1 MKRHVILTAVCAT
14 ALGTYGAA
22 WSQQSSTQST
32 QPGAVGQSP
41 ELTVTGCL
49 IPSAAPTAA
58 GTPGIS
64 TAAGF
69 MLMSTPAAAPGTPAA
84 SPISYAVLGGSQ
96 AELQRL
102 ANSRVEIHGTVA
114 PAATPSTSPSPPSP
128 PSAPTTP
135 PTPPTTPPSNPTTTP
150 PNPTTPPTPTGTSG
164 SVSPGAT
171 GASGMGDQP
180 AMQQLRIT
188 SVRQVA
194 STCGGL

>member
-1 MKRHVILTAVCAT
+1 MKRHVILTAACAA
-14 ALGTYGAA
+14 ALGTSGAA
-22 WSQQSSTQST
+22 WSQQSSTQSP
-32 QPGAVGQSP
+32 QPGAAGQSQ

-84 SPISYAVLGGSQ
+84 SPISYAVLGGNQ

-102 ANSRVEIHGTVA
+102 ANSRVEIHGRVA
-114 PAATPSTSPSPPSP
+114 PAATPPTSPTPPSP

-135 PTPPTTPPSNPTTTP
+135 PTPPSNPTTPPSNPP
-150 PNPTTPPTPTGTSG
+150 TPPTPTGTSG
-164 SVSPGAT
+164 TMSPGAT
-171 GASGMGDQP
+171 ATSGGNQP

-194 STCGGL
+194 SKCGGL